1 MPTILDLFKQAN
13 GNKDVTTWN
22 GGHKNKGLI
31 GNAMDFLKA
40 EANPNGPRITF
51 YKKLVTPPLIYG
63 SETPRISLKGTV
75 DPPRSE
81 SLKTARY
88 NSDPLKKVPLLDLG
102 SLLGGSANRP
112 SDTIFT
118 DDKSAPITRYTLP
131 TSVGDHTALK
141 YAVEPDVDYIV
152 SKVPVG
158 PNALKGVLRGD
169 LNGMAKKA
177 IGAGIQAAKNAI
189 GKAVTK
195 AITKKR
201 AKNNLAN
208 KKGKGNSSA
217 TKEAKNGFLYGGGLT
232 DGKGNAT
239 KGYVKNS
246 KYLTTFAEGGM
257 ATGVIERTGDYI
269 RADDINAQI
278 LSTPYFIDD
287 ATLTDT
293 LKTKKIATPFIK
305 IKPYGKEYSMVFP
318 ATVSGI
324 SESITPEWN
333 AFKYVGSPYN
343 TYRYNGVERTLSFEF
358 KLYYLTEDTK
368 IKMVSNLNSLKELA
382 FPYNEVSSIG
392 YSDTN
397 ADGTATTN
405 EVALA
410 FAPNLIELTINGL
423 YKNIFGFIT
432 QLEFSID
439 DTTSWAG
446 NANMAASY
454 EEANSL
460 YPTVINVSFGMTII
474 ENHQITDGKSTKV
487 MRYNFDGLDNYTL
500 SMKMEGLREKDM
512 DKISAKIS
520 ALMLQGPPLVMAS
533 DMEEEPVIENDDEE
547 VPTFKRDSSG
557 YPTVGTPA

>member
-51 YKKLVTPPLIYG
+51 YKKLVTPPFLYG

-88 NSDPLKKVPLLDLG
+88 NSDPLKKVPLMDLG

-118 DDKSAPITRYTLP
+118 DANSAPITRYTLP

-152 SKVPVG
+152 SKVPIG

-169 LNGMAKKA
+169 LNGIAKKA
-177 IGAGIQAAKNAI
+177 IGAGIQAAKNAV

-208 KKGKGNSSA
+208 KKGNPKNEK
-217 TKEAKNGFLYGGGLT
+217 KEPKNGFLYGGGLT

-278 LSTPYFIDD
+278 LSTPYFKDD
-287 ATLTDT
+287 ETLTKT

-305 IKPYGKEYSMVFP
+305 IKPYGKDYSMVFP

-382 FPYNEVSSIG
+382 FPYNEVSFLK
-392 YSDTN
+392 Y
-397 ADGTATTN
+397 ADQD
-405 EVALA
+405 VALG
-410 FAPNLIELTINGL
+410 FSPNLIELTINGL

-500 SMKMEGLREKDM
+500 SMKMEGLPEKDM
-512 DKISAKIS
+512 DKISAKIK
-520 ALMLQGPPLVMAS
+520 ALMLQGPPIVMAS
-533 DMEEEPVIENDDEE
+533 DMDEEPVEENDDEE
-547 VPTFKRDSSG
+547 VPVFTRDSNG
-557 YPTVGTPA
+557 HPMVGRPPGGGSAGF

>member
-51 YKKLVTPPLIYG
+51 YKKLVTPPFLYG

-88 NSDPLKKVPLLDLG
+88 NSDPLKKVPLMDLG

-112 SDTIFT
+112 SDTIFA
-118 DDKSAPITRYTLP
+118 DDKSAPVTRYTLP

-152 SKVPVG
+152 SKVPIG

-169 LNGMAKKA
+169 LNGIAKKA
-177 IGAGIQAAKNAI
+177 IGAGIQAAKNAV

-208 KKGKGNSSA
+208 KKGNPKNEK
-217 TKEAKNGFLYGGGLT
+217 KEPKNGFLYGGGLT

-278 LSTPYFIDD
+278 LSTPYFKDD
-287 ATLTDT
+287 ETLTKT

-305 IKPYGKEYSMVFP
+305 IKPYGKDYSMVFP

-382 FPYNEVSSIG
+382 FPYNEVSFIK
-392 YSDTN
+392 YEKED
-397 ADGTATTN
+397 
-405 EVALA
+405 VALG
-410 FAPNLIELTINGL
+410 FSPNLIELTINGL

-500 SMKMEGLREKDM
+500 SMKMEGLPEKDM
-512 DKISAKIS
+512 DKISAKIK
-520 ALMLQGPPLVMAS
+520 ALMLQGPPIVMAS
-533 DMEEEPVIENDDEE
+533 DMDEEPVEENDDEE
-547 VPTFKRDSSG
+547 VPVFTRDSNG
-557 YPTVGTPA
+557 HPMVGRPPGGGSAGF